1 MMASIVLLAPEL
13 ILNISRYLSVT
24 DAVLFMSCIWSRYD
38 IPPSTFDL
46 LTASTLEPQRTVA
59 RPYRFQHSI
68 TKKNLARRS
77 LIKLQRP
84 YTRTPAEKNF
94 AMIAHHVLQTE
105 EDIYSSIAV
114 TPDPTGLG
122 PMIFVQ
128 ILHDVDPTNK
138 FSVVAYRINP
148 ASNAL
153 ERVASLDK
161 LDRPTNIGPLRVTGS
176 LLAHTYIKHA
186 EQKLFVWNWV
196 NSRYGVYQSRIISLP
211 RIQP

>member
-24 DAVLFMSCIWSRYD
+24 DAVLFMSCRRYLRSITESRHFWLNLVQCIWSRYD

-46 LTASTLEPQRTVA
+46 LTASTLEPQRTVT

-84 YTRTPAEKNF
+84 YTRTAWPKEDCREAILIPGGHWLAALSHGYGWNRSMSSVAVYDIRMPAEKNF

-138 FSVVAYRINP
+138 LIIV
-148 ASNAL
+148 
-153 ERVASLDK
+153 
-161 LDRPTNIGPLRVTGS
+161 GS
-176 LLAHTYIKHA
+176 DHY
-186 EQKLFVWNWV
+186 
-196 NSRYGVYQSRIISLP
+196 
-211 RIQP
+211 